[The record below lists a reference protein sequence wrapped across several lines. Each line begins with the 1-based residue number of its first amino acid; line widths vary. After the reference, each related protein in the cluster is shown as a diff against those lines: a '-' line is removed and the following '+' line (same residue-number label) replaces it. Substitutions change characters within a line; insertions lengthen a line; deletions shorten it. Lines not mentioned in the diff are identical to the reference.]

1 MTQTPPEKTSEEI
14 NEETNEEIEEIL
26 DTRGLLCPLPVLK
39 ARKKLQSLPSGT
51 TLRILSDDAGSLT
64 DFQHFCTEQ
73 NHTLLEQSQS
83 SATTIVHRIRKGG
96 ICPQGEFVPKG
107 NLSPRGIYPP
117 VDA

>member
-1 MTQTPPEKTSEEI
+1 MTQTPPEKTTQEITEEI
-14 NEETNEEIEEIL
+14 NEETNEETL

-83 SATTIVHRIRKGG
+83 SATTIVHRIRKG
-96 ICPQGEFVPKG
+96 
-107 NLSPRGIYPP
+107 
-117 VDA
+117 